1 MGRSLASASSPWAK
15 EELKLGRKD
24 AKLVAAKDAR
34 LKILSTE
41 VKTQSI
47 SLNREKGMN
56 DALPPIKNL
65 IQKMD
70 AAENAW
76 KLSPKSGNL
85 VSAKYQ
91 KKWEWLN
98 FQQKA
103 AKYVVALAAI
113 LETILNHRV
122 DLWADLKED
131 QSLVEAR
138 K

>member
-1 MGRSLASASSPWAK
+1 
-15 EELKLGRKD
+15 
-24 AKLVAAKDAR
+24 
-34 LKILSTE
+34 
-41 VKTQSI
+41 
-47 SLNREKGMN
+47 
-56 DALPPIKNL
+56 
-65 IQKMD
+65 MD